1 MTALS
6 KNVYFEVLD
15 NIVNKYN
22 NTINRTIKTKPVD
35 VTCDSN
41 AENTTKI
48 PKKKKLNLKLVI
60 VLGYQNTKQ
69 FLLRNISKTGQ
80 KKFLSLTK
88 LKIQLHGDT

>member
-48 PKKKKLNLKLVI
+48 PKKKNLNLKLVI

-69 FLLRNISKTGQ
+69 FLLRNISKTGR

>member
-15 NIVNKYN
+15 NIVKKYN

-48 PKKKKLNLKLVI
+48 PKKKNLNLKLVI

-69 FLLRNISKTGQ
+69 FLLRNISKTDQ